1 MSMWMSESELKN
13 ASEESMEITLT
24 VRGRK
29 SQRKVSRPVWFVYE
43 DNSLYL
49 LPIQGSDTNW
59 YKNILHD
66 SDVEIFVAGQQ
77 YNGKSNAITDSNK
90 VKEIVNKFISKYGE
104 SEINKYYT
112 KFDVCV
118 EFVL

>member
-1 MSMWMSESELKN
+1 MSESGLKK
-13 ASEESMEITLT
+13 ASEKSMEIELT
-24 VRGRK
+24 VTGRN
-29 SQRKVSRPVWFVYE
+29 SQRKISRPVWFVYE

-49 LPIQGSDTNW
+49 LPVQGSETNW

-66 SDVEIFVAGQQ
+66 ADVKISVDGQE
-77 YNGKSNAITDSNK
+77 YNGKSKAIIDSKK
-90 VKEIVNKFISKYGE
+90 VKEVVNKFISKYDE
-104 SEINKYYT
+104 SEVNKYYT

>member
-1 MSMWMSESELKN
+1 MSESGLKN
-13 ASEESMEITLT
+13 ASEESMEIELT
-24 VRGRK
+24 VTGRK
-29 SQRKVSRPVWFVYE
+29 SQREISRPVWFVYE

-49 LPIQGSDTNW
+49 LPLHGSDTNW

-66 SDVEIFVAGQQ
+66 SDVEIFVDGQQ
-77 YNGKSNAITDSNK
+77 YNGESKAIIDSNK

-104 SEINKYYT
+104 SEVNKYYT

>member
-1 MSMWMSESELKN
+1 MSESGLKK
-13 ASEESMEITLT
+13 ASEKSMEIELT
-24 VRGRK
+24 VTGRN
-29 SQRKVSRPVWFVYE
+29 SQRKISRPVWFVYE

-49 LPIQGSDTNW
+49 LPVQGSETNW

-66 SDVEIFVAGQQ
+66 ADVRISVDGQE
-77 YNGKSNAITDSNK
+77 YNGKSKAIIDSKK
-90 VKEIVNKFISKYGE
+90 VKEVVNKFISKYGE
-104 SEINKYYT
+104 SEVNKYYT

>member
-1 MSMWMSESELKN
+1 MSEFGLKD
-13 ASEESMEITLT
+13 ASEKSMEIELT
-24 VRGRK
+24 VTGKK
-29 SQRKVSRPVWFVYE
+29 SQRKISRPVWFVYE

-49 LPIQGSDTNW
+49 LPLHGSETNW

-66 SDVEIFVAGQQ
+66 PDVKISVGGQQ
-77 YNGKSNAITDSNK
+77 YNGKSKAIIDSNK
-90 VKEIVNKFISKYGE
+90 VKEVVNKFISKYGE
-104 SEINKYYT
+104 SEVNKYYT

>member
-1 MSMWMSESELKN
+1 MSESGLKN
-13 ASEESMEITLT
+13 ASEESMEIELT
-24 VRGRK
+24 VTGRK
-29 SQRKVSRPVWFVYE
+29 SQRKISRPVWFVHE

-49 LPIQGSDTNW
+49 LPLHGSDTNW

-66 SDVEIFVAGQQ
+66 SDVEIFVDGQQ
-77 YNGKSNAITDSNK
+77 YNGESKAIIDSNK

-104 SEINKYYT
+104 SEVNKYYT

>member
-1 MSMWMSESELKN
+1 MSESGLKK
-13 ASEESMEITLT
+13 ASEKSMEIELT
-24 VRGRK
+24 VTGRN
-29 SQRKVSRPVWFVYE
+29 SQRKISRPVWFVYE

-49 LPIQGSDTNW
+49 LPVQGSETNW

-66 SDVEIFVAGQQ
+66 ADVKISVDGQE
-77 YNGKSNAITDSNK
+77 YNGKSKAIIDSKK
-90 VKEIVNKFISKYGE
+90 VKEVVNKFISKYGE
-104 SEINKYYT
+104 SEVNKYYT